1 MFSGD
6 IELSINDSNITYM
19 IPVLT
24 LDGPSGVGKG
34 TVASIIAQ
42 ALDWHLLD
50 SGAIYRAFAIAVR
63 NRNIKIN
70 DIDGLLRLA
79 TELDLRFELVPN
91 QQSLKVYLDNIEV
104 STELRTEKTAELAS
118 KLAMIGRLRKSLL
131 IKQQKF
137 KRPPGLVA
145 DGRDMGKVVF
155 PDAPFKVF
163 LTAEVSERAKRRLK
177 QLQESG
183 ITGNISHTL
192 AEVQKRDERD
202 VNRQH
207 SPLMPA
213 KDALIIDTTNL
224 TINEVITKVMALIK
238 A

>member
-1 MFSGD
+1 
-6 IELSINDSNITYM
+6 M

-42 ALDWHLLD
+42 KLNWHLLD
-50 SGAIYRAFAIAVR
+50 SGAIYRGMAIAVR
-63 NRNIKIN
+63 NHNIKIN
-70 DIDGLLRLA
+70 DIDGLLKLA
-79 TELDLRFELVPN
+79 SELDLKFELATN
-91 QQSLKVYLDNIEV
+91 QQSLNVYLNNVEV

-118 KLAMIGRLRKSLL
+118 KLAMIQVLRKSLL
-131 IKQQKF
+131 IKQQQF
-137 KRPPGLVA
+137 KRHPGLVA
-145 DGRDMGKVVF
+145 DGRDMGTVVF
-155 PDAPFKVF
+155 PDAAFKVF
-163 LTAEVSERAKRRLK
+163 LTAEVKERAKRRLK

-183 ITGNISHTL
+183 IAGNISHTL

-207 SPLMPA
+207 SPLKPA
-213 KDALIIDTTNL
+213 KDALVIDTTNL
-224 TINEVITKVMALIK
+224 SINEVISKVMTLIE

>member
-1 MFSGD
+1 
-6 IELSINDSNITYM
+6 M

-42 ALDWHLLD
+42 KLDWHLLD
-50 SGAIYRAFAIAVR
+50 SGAIYRAFAIVAR
-63 NRNIKIN
+63 DNDIKID
-70 DIDGLLRLA
+70 DIDGLLKLA
-79 TELDLRFELVPN
+79 NNFDISFKLNSNHEPLN
-91 QQSLKVYLDNIEV
+91 VYLNNAEV
-104 STELRTEKTAELAS
+104 SSELRTEKTAALAS
-118 KLAMIGRLRKSLL
+118 QFAKIKSLRKTLL
-131 IKQQKF
+131 VKQRQF
-137 KRPPGLVA
+137 KKLPGLVA
-145 DGRDMGKVVF
+145 DGRDMGTVVF

-163 LTAEVSERAKRRLK
+163 LTAEVEERAKRRLK
-177 QLQESG
+177 QLQETG
-183 ITGNISHTL
+183 IAGNISHTL

-207 SPLMPA
+207 SPLKPA
-213 KDALIIDTTNL
+213 KDALVIDTTNL

>member
-1 MFSGD
+1 
-6 IELSINDSNITYM
+6 M

-42 ALDWHLLD
+42 KLDWHLLD
-50 SGAIYRAFAIAVR
+50 SGAIYRAFAIVAS
-63 NRNIKIN
+63 NNDIKID
-70 DIDGLLRLA
+70 DIDGLLKLA
-79 TELDLRFELVPN
+79 NNFDISFKLNSNHEPLN
-91 QQSLKVYLDNIEV
+91 VYLNNVEV
-104 STELRTEKTAELAS
+104 SSELRTEKTAALAS
-118 KLAMIGRLRKSLL
+118 QFAKIESLRKTLL
-131 IKQQKF
+131 VKQRQF
-137 KRPPGLVA
+137 KKLPGLVA
-145 DGRDMGKVVF
+145 DGRDMGTVVF
-155 PDAPFKVF
+155 PDASFKVF
-163 LTAEVSERAKRRLK
+163 LTAEVEERAKRRVK

-183 ITGNISHTL
+183 IAGNISHTL

-207 SPLMPA
+207 SPLKPA
-213 KDALIIDTTNL
+213 KDALVIDTTNL

>member
-1 MFSGD
+1 
-6 IELSINDSNITYM
+6 M

-42 ALDWHLLD
+42 TLDWHLLD
-50 SGAIYRAFAIAVR
+50 SGAIYRAFAIAIR

-79 TELDLRFELVPN
+79 GELDLRFELAPN
-91 QQSLKVYLDNIEV
+91 QQSLKVYLDNVEV

-118 KLAMIGRLRKSLL
+118 KLAMIGLLRKSLL

-145 DGRDMGKVVF
+145 DGRDMGTVVF

-163 LTAEVSERAKRRLK
+163 LTAGVEERAKRRLK
-177 QLQESG
+177 QLQETG
-183 ITGNISHTL
+183 IAGNISHTL

-202 VNRQH
+202 ANRQH
-207 SPLMPA
+207 SPLRPA
-213 KDALIIDTTNL
+213 KDALVIDTTNL
-224 TINEVITKVMALIK
+224 SINEVILKVMALVK

>member
-1 MFSGD
+1 
-6 IELSINDSNITYM
+6 M

-70 DIDGLLRLA
+70 DINGLLTLA
-79 TELDLRFELVPN
+79 DGLDLRFELVPN
-91 QQSLKVYLDNIEV
+91 QQSLNVYLDNVEV

-118 KLAMIGRLRKSLL
+118 KLAMIGLLRKSLL
-131 IKQQKF
+131 IKQQQF

-145 DGRDMGKVVF
+145 DGRDMGTVVF

-163 LTAEVSERAKRRLK
+163 LTAEVEERAKRRLK
-177 QLQESG
+177 QLQETG
-183 ITGNISHTL
+183 IAGNISHTL

>member
-1 MFSGD
+1 
-6 IELSINDSNITYM
+6 M

-42 ALDWHLLD
+42 KLDWHLLD
-50 SGAIYRAFAIAVR
+50 SGAIYRAFAIVAR
-63 NRNIKIN
+63 DNDIKID
-70 DIDGLLRLA
+70 DIDGLLKLA
-79 TELDLRFELVPN
+79 NNFDISFKLNSNHKPLN
-91 QQSLKVYLDNIEV
+91 VYLNNVEV
-104 STELRTEKTAELAS
+104 SSELRTEKTAALAS
-118 KLAMIGRLRKSLL
+118 QFAKIKSLRKVLL
-131 IKQQKF
+131 VKQRQF
-137 KRPPGLVA
+137 KKLPGLVA
-145 DGRDMGKVVF
+145 DGRDMGTVVF

-163 LTAEVSERAKRRLK
+163 LTAEVEERAKRRLK
-177 QLQESG
+177 QLQETG

-207 SPLMPA
+207 SPLKPA
-213 KDALIIDTTNL
+213 KDALVIDTTNL

>member
-1 MFSGD
+1 
-6 IELSINDSNITYM
+6 M

-42 ALDWHLLD
+42 KLDWHLLD
-50 SGAIYRAFAIAVR
+50 SGAIYRAFAIVAR
-63 NRNIKIN
+63 DNDIKID
-70 DIDGLLRLA
+70 DIDGLLKLA
-79 TELDLRFELVPN
+79 NNFDISFKLNSNHEPLN
-91 QQSLKVYLDNIEV
+91 VYLNNVEV
-104 STELRTEKTAELAS
+104 SSELRTEKTAALAS
-118 KLAMIGRLRKSLL
+118 QFAKIESLRKVLL
-131 IKQQKF
+131 VKQRQF
-137 KRPPGLVA
+137 KKLPGLVA
-145 DGRDMGKVVF
+145 DGRDMGTVVF

-183 ITGNISHTL
+183 IAGNISHTL

-202 VNRQH
+202 ANRQH
-207 SPLMPA
+207 SPLRPA
-213 KDALIIDTTNL
+213 KDALVIDTTNL
-224 TINEVITKVMALIK
+224 SINEVIAKVMALIK

>member
-1 MFSGD
+1 
-6 IELSINDSNITYM
+6 M

-42 ALDWHLLD
+42 KLDWHLLD
-50 SGAIYRAFAIAVR
+50 SGAIYRAFAIVAR
-63 NRNIKIN
+63 DNDIKID
-70 DIDGLLRLA
+70 DIEGLLKLTNNFNISFKLNSNHRPL
-79 TELDLRFELVPN
+79 N
-91 QQSLKVYLDNIEV
+91 VYLNNVEV
-104 STELRTEKTAELAS
+104 SSELRTEKTAALAS
-118 KLAMIGRLRKSLL
+118 QFAKIKPLRKVLL
-131 IKQQKF
+131 VKQRQF
-137 KRPPGLVA
+137 KKLPGLVA
-145 DGRDMGKVVF
+145 DGRDMGTVVF

-163 LTAEVSERAKRRLK
+163 LTAKIEERAKRRLK
-177 QLQESG
+177 QLQETG

-207 SPLMPA
+207 SPLKPA
-213 KDALIIDTTNL
+213 KDALVIDTTNL
-224 TINEVITKVMALIK
+224 TINEVITRVMSLIK

>member
-1 MFSGD
+1 
-6 IELSINDSNITYM
+6 M

-24 LDGPSGVGKG
+24 LDGPSAVGKG

-42 ALDWHLLD
+42 TLDWHLLD
-50 SGAIYRAFAIAVR
+50 SGAIYRALAIAVR
-63 NRNIKIN
+63 IHNIKIN
-70 DIDGLLRLA
+70 DINGLLRLVDG
-79 TELDLRFELVPN
+79 LDLRFELVPN
-91 QQSLKVYLDNIEV
+91 QRSLKVYLDNVEV

-118 KLAMIGRLRKSLL
+118 KLAMIGLLRKSLL
-131 IKQQKF
+131 IKQQQF

-145 DGRDMGKVVF
+145 DGRDMGSVVF
-155 PDAPFKVF
+155 PEAPFKVF
-163 LTAEVSERAKRRLK
+163 LTAEVEERAKRRLK
-177 QLQESG
+177 QLQETG

-207 SPLMPA
+207 SPLKPA
-213 KDALIIDTTNL
+213 KDALVIDTTNL

>member
-1 MFSGD
+1 
-6 IELSINDSNITYM
+6 M

-42 ALDWHLLD
+42 KLDWHLLD
-50 SGAIYRAFAIAVR
+50 SGAIYRAFVIVAS
-63 NRNIKIN
+63 NNDIKID
-70 DIDGLLRLA
+70 DIDGLLKLA
-79 TELDLRFELVPN
+79 NNFDISFKLNSNHEPLN
-91 QQSLKVYLDNIEV
+91 VYLNNVEV
-104 STELRTEKTAELAS
+104 SSELRTEKTAALAS
-118 KLAMIGRLRKSLL
+118 QFAKIESLRKVLL
-131 IKQQKF
+131 VKQRQF
-137 KRPPGLVA
+137 KKLPGLVA
-145 DGRDMGKVVF
+145 DGRDMGTVVF
-155 PDAPFKVF
+155 PDAPFKIF

-183 ITGNISHTL
+183 IAGNISHTL

-207 SPLMPA
+207 SPLRPA
-213 KDALIIDTTNL
+213 KDALVIDTTNL
-224 TINEVITKVMALIK
+224 TINEVIAKVMALVK

>member
-1 MFSGD
+1 
-6 IELSINDSNITYM
+6 M

-42 ALDWHLLD
+42 KLDWHLLD
-50 SGAIYRAFAIAVR
+50 SGAIYRAFAIVAR
-63 NRNIKIN
+63 DNDIKID
-70 DIDGLLRLA
+70 DIDGLLKLA
-79 TELDLRFELVPN
+79 NNFDISFKLNSNHEPLN
-91 QQSLKVYLDNIEV
+91 VYLNNVEV
-104 STELRTEKTAELAS
+104 SSELRTEKTAALAS
-118 KLAMIGRLRKSLL
+118 QFAKIESLRKVLL
-131 IKQQKF
+131 VKQRQF
-137 KRPPGLVA
+137 KKLPGLVA
-145 DGRDMGKVVF
+145 DGRDMGTVVF

-163 LTAEVSERAKRRLK
+163 LTAEVEERAKRRLK
-177 QLQESG
+177 QLQETG
-183 ITGNISHTL
+183 IAGNISHTL

-207 SPLMPA
+207 SPLKPA
-213 KDALIIDTTNL
+213 KDALVIDTTNL

>member
-1 MFSGD
+1 
-6 IELSINDSNITYM
+6 M

-42 ALDWHLLD
+42 KLDWHLLD
-50 SGAIYRAFAIAVR
+50 SGAIYRAFAIVAR
-63 NRNIKIN
+63 DNDIKID
-70 DIDGLLRLA
+70 DIDGLLKLA
-79 TELDLRFELVPN
+79 NNFDISFKLNSNHEPLN
-91 QQSLKVYLDNIEV
+91 VYLNNVEV
-104 STELRTEKTAELAS
+104 SSELRTEKTAALAS
-118 KLAMIGRLRKSLL
+118 QFAKIESLRKTLL
-131 IKQQKF
+131 VKQRQF
-137 KRPPGLVA
+137 KKLPGLVA
-145 DGRDMGKVVF
+145 DGRDMGTVVF

-183 ITGNISHTL
+183 IAGNISHTL

>member
-1 MFSGD
+1 
-6 IELSINDSNITYM
+6 M

-42 ALDWHLLD
+42 KLDWHLLD
-50 SGAIYRAFAIAVR
+50 SGAIYRAFAIVASD
-63 NRNIKIN
+63 NDINID
-70 DIDGLLRLA
+70 DIDGLLKLA
-79 TELDLRFELVPN
+79 KNFDISFKLNFNHEPLN
-91 QQSLKVYLDNIEV
+91 VYLNNVEV
-104 STELRTEKTAELAS
+104 SSELRTEKTAALAS
-118 KLAMIGRLRKSLL
+118 QFAKIESLRKTLL
-131 IKQQKF
+131 VKQRQF
-137 KRPPGLVA
+137 KKLPGLVA
-145 DGRDMGKVVF
+145 DGRDMGTVVF
-155 PDAPFKVF
+155 PDASFKVF
-163 LTAEVSERAKRRLK
+163 LTAEVAERAKRRLK
-177 QLQESG
+177 QLQETG
-183 ITGNISHTL
+183 IAGNISHTL